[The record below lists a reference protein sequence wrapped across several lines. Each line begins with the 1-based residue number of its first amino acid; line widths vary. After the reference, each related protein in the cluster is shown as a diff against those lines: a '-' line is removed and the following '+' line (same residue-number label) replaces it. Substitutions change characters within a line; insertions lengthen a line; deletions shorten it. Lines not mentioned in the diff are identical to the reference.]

1 MRKGRRSMERLF
13 CCELRLAAVLWLST
27 LAWAQGPALT
37 TIQDTIYR
45 ADGTPAAGTVLIS
58 WPSFTTAEGDPVAAG
73 TQSVAIGTGGAFTT
87 QLVPNVGA
95 TPAGTYYTV
104 VFQLDDGT
112 VRTEYWAVPTT
123 SPATLAQVRMMPGAG
138 PTNLVATQQYVNAA
152 VANRAL
158 DASVVHL
165 AGGETISG
173 TKQFAVPP
181 ALPAP
186 VGPGDAANKGYVD
199 TAVQN
204 VGAGNFVA
212 KAGDT
217 MTGPLTLPGEPG
229 RMKLAEDRLT
239 ALEKNDIRRSVYD
252 RIVNATIAFAISAA
266 IAMHERLGIR

>member
-1 MRKGRRSMERLF
+1 MERLF

>member
-13 CCELRLAAVLWLST
+13 CCELRWAAVLWLST
-27 LAWAQGPALT
+27 LAWAAGPALT

-58 WPSFTTAEGDPVAAG
+58 WPTFTSAEGDPVAAG
-73 TQSVAIGTGGAFTT
+73 NQSVAIGTGGAFTT

-112 VRTEYWAVPTT
+112 VRTEFWAVPTT
-123 SPATLAQVRMMPGAG
+123 SPATLAQVRTTPGAG
-138 PTNLVATQQYVNAA
+138 PANQAVTRQYVDAA

-165 AGGETISG
+165 TGTETISG
-173 TKQFAVPP
+173 TKQFAAPP
-181 ALPAP
+181 ALPTP
-186 VGPGDAANKGYVD
+186 VGTSDAANKGYVD
-199 TAVQN
+199 AAVQN
-204 VGAGNFVA
+204 VGAGNYVA

-217 MTGPLTLPGEPG
+217 MTGPLTLSG
-229 RMKLAEDRLT
+229 
-239 ALEKNDIRRSVYD
+239 EKNDIRRGVYD

-266 IAMHERLGIR
+266 IAMHDRLGIR

>member
-1 MRKGRRSMERLF
+1 MQKGRRSMERLF
-13 CCELRLAAVLWLST
+13 CCEVRLAAVLWLST
-27 LAWAQGPALT
+27 LTWAAGPVLT

-58 WPSFTTAEGDPVAAG
+58 WPAFTSAEGDPVAAG
-73 TQSVAIGTGGAFTT
+73 NQSVAIGAGGAFTT

-104 VFQLDDGT
+104 VFQLNDGT
-112 VRTEYWAVPTT
+112 VRTEYWVVPTT
-123 SPATLAQVRMMPGAG
+123 SPANLAQVRTTPGGGSA
-138 PTNLVATQQYVNAA
+138 NQAASRQYVDAA

-165 AGGETISG
+165 TGAETISG
-173 TKQFAVPP
+173 TKQFAAPP

-186 VGPGDAANKGYVD
+186 VGPGDAANKNYVD

-204 VGAGNFVA
+204 VGGGNYVL

-217 MTGPLTLPGEPG
+217 MTGPLTLSG
-229 RMKLAEDRLT
+229 
-239 ALEKNDIRRSVYD
+239 EKNDIRRSVYD

-266 IAMHERLGIR
+266 IAMHDRLGIR